1 MAIDKRIFASPSGAW
16 KGGMDKDTHERYVQ
30 NGFYRD
36 ARNVSFMIN
45 GSKFVLKNIKGNVEL
60 PYTFNEGDS
69 MVIGAYDDSAS
80 RVAYVL
86 VWNSLGNH
94 EVLSVNYDVSELNV
108 TQITQGAGLGFKF
121 NNLITGIELVLGRF
135 LYWVDDLTECVA
147 LDLENVPATITAA
160 NRYLIEAAKAP
171 DPEPAI
177 VRIGTDVTR
186 DTNNLTKKVYKFRT
200 RYRTVG
206 GYRTSAST
214 IAKVST
220 YQYDYMQFTGSD
232 KVYYDNVIYV
242 SIPKVDYENVTGIEV
257 LIQSGNSDDTMG
269 DWYLYKTVDPATLP
283 QSIAFTGA
291 EPLTAL
297 DNVEINE
304 AYSFVPPTAKDV
316 VLLPSN
322 VIAWANITD
331 NLDASN
337 VEPKVNFGITNVTR
351 PTSAVS
357 ATTTLDYQNLNSP
370 ITGVFENQNFNI
382 KIDSGATFDSLTFV
396 SFIQAG
402 DVVSLSMNLS
412 YLGVGDFATPKSR
425 TIEFRFLVDEIDRY
439 EIKSG
444 FEYQLFNRR
453 LFEYMSSVDTRY
465 EGYGGIALHLTEDF
479 IYLIQ
484 GENKLNS
491 QFSVV
496 TTVSGLSISVTQG
509 YPSGSFPATVYTTR
523 KSFKTNATH
532 SFAVQYEDAKG
543 RRTSAIPM
551 GDIFIPTT
559 GTYDEYPVLS
569 TYIGHLAPTNA
580 ERYHVLYGDNKN
592 YDEFLQ
598 LWVNAEGER
607 AYIDITVNPENGSQS
622 NGTVT
627 ITFDKPEVQ
636 RIYIDEAV
644 APTPEQIAALIAT
657 KLNQNVGIYSI
668 LTAYWAGTGSDEV
681 ILTGKY
687 NDINIDITVEP
698 QVGTAVTANINKTQT
713 AGATQPQIS
722 EITNIS
728 GTNISSNSI
737 TGKEAWKLD
746 IYTQIQSFI
755 SRYPNS
761 GMEYNFVKGDR
772 VRLIAYYDGAA
783 PDYSISFDTEIISDD
798 AYGVLISENLSQTP
812 YNFTSGQ
819 NVLVEFYRPK
829 TNLQDVFYH
838 EIGVS
843 GSVSPEGYHLA
854 PNPSTDTDQTLST
867 PAIINLIDSGD
878 VYYRFRA
885 TAFSAPTTTEF
896 IEDRNISDFLPSAC
910 TDNGRLAVVDKL
922 ALKSVRRGTGIVYS
936 QPIVNNTDLNGL
948 AIVLGSSIQ
957 EYDVK
962 YGNIQK
968 VFLRMD
974 RELVVFF
981 EEKVGSVGVLSEL
994 VKQQNGDLNYATTAV
1009 LNNLNVFNY
1018 DGGIG
1023 TNPESFVRFENTC
1036 YFVSQ
1041 KNNAVCRLQPQTPI
1055 IEISKNGMTSWFQ
1068 DNMDVKK
1075 NYLGDSKFI
1084 GGYDERNGCYIL
1096 SLFGYI
1102 KADSVTGDPTFP
1114 LVTFNKD
1121 KVFET
1126 GLDLASK
1133 SEMLILYDGTD
1144 YYTSRGILV
1153 NEINNNQAQIS
1164 YSGAGI
1170 PIGDVFPEGWLRYR
1184 IETLWFNEEAN
1195 SWMSFLDIKPEYMV
1209 TCGVDTLS
1217 FYDGSVWLNNENENR
1232 NTFFGEEVA
1241 STVDV
1246 VFNDQPQAIK
1256 MFQNIEQEALTPWKS
1271 NVDGD
1276 VNTLAGQRSLLE
1288 EAFYTEYQPNE
1299 WAAAFRQDTT
1309 TPNRDYPL
1317 LEGWDLRDKVLTV
1330 KLRNERT
1337 TDERLE
1343 SVTVQYYPS
1352 DSSQ

>member
-60 PYTFNEGDS
+60 PYTFNEGES
-69 MVIGAYDDSAS
+69 IVIGAYDDSAS

-357 ATTTLDYQNLNSP
+357 ATTTLDYQNLNDP
-370 ITGVFENQNFNI
+370 IAGVFENQNFNI

-396 SFIQAG
+396 TFIQAG

-496 TTVSGLSISVTQG
+496 TTVSSLSISVSQG

-543 RRTSAIPM
+543 RRTSAIPT

-598 LWVNAEGER
+598 LWVNAFGER
-607 AYIDITVNPENGSQS
+607 SYLDVTVNQE
-622 NGTVT
+622 T
-627 ITFDKPEVQ
+627 E
-636 RIYIDEAV
+636 RIYIDEAASTDPADV
-644 APTPEQIAALIAT
+644 AALIANR
-657 KLNQNVGIYSI
+657 LNTNPSISFAVTATVVG
-668 LTAYWAGTGSDEV
+668 GEV
-681 ILTGKY
+681 ILTGTENKIKFY
-687 NDINIDITVEP
+687 LNVES
-698 QVGTAVTANINKTQT
+698 QENNSTTADFATTQT
-713 AGATQPQIS
+713 AETGQPQIS
-722 EITNIS
+722 EITNIVA
-728 GTNISSNSI
+728 TNIVSDPI
-737 TGKEAWKLD
+737 TGKEAWTFDVYK
-746 IYTQIQSFI
+746 QIQLFLEK
-755 SRYPNS
+755 YPDS
-761 GMEYNFVKGDR
+761 GMEYNFLKGDR
-772 VRLIAYYDGAA
+772 VRLIAYYDLS
-783 PDYSISFDTEIISDD
+783 PTYFTTIVDTPIISDD
-798 AYGVLISENLSQTP
+798 AYNVYISENLTTDYS
-812 YNFTSGQ
+812 FTSGQ

-843 GSVSPEGYHLA
+843 GSVSLEGYHLA
-854 PNPSTDTDQTLST
+854 PNPSTDTDQTSST

-885 TAFSAPTTTEF
+885 TALSAPSETEF

-910 TDNGRLAVVDKL
+910 TDNGRLAVVDEL

-974 RELVVFF
+974 RELVIFF

-1023 TNPESFVRFENTC
+1023 TNPESFVRFENSC

-1114 LVTFNKD
+1114 LVTFNKN

-1195 SWMSFLDIKPEYMV
+1195 SWMSFLDIKPDYMV

-1352 DSSQ
+1352 ESSQ

>member
-232 KVYYDNVIYV
+232 EVYYDNVIYV

-283 QSIAFTGA
+283 QSIAFTGS

-304 AYSFVPPTAKDV
+304 AYSFLPPTAKDV

-337 VEPKVNFGITNVTR
+337 VEPKVNFAIDNYTR
-351 PTSAVS
+351 PTATIATDTSLSYSNVNIPIAKAVQS
-357 ATTTLDYQNLNSP
+357 
-370 ITGVFENQNFNI
+370 ENFDI
-382 KIDSGATFDSLTFV
+382 KIESGTYDSLTFLEV
-396 SFIQAG
+396 QAG
-402 DVVSLSMNLS
+402 DVVEIVMSLQ
-412 YLGVGDFATPKSR
+412 YFGTGDFAAPK
-425 TIEFRFLVDEIDRY
+425 TKDITFKFLVDENDMY
-439 EIKSG
+439 TLKGGGLE
-444 FEYQLFNRR
+444 QAALNRR
-453 LFEYMSSVDTRY
+453 LFEYLSTVDTRY
-465 EGYGGIALHLTEDF
+465 DGYGGVVFYWDTALYTEPEF
-479 IYLIQ
+479 IYIVQ
-484 GENKLNS
+484 GENVLNS
-491 QFSVV
+491 QFGV
-496 TTVSGLSISVTQG
+496 TTTVTGLTSYVTQG
-509 YPSGSFPATVYTTR
+509 YPNSSFPATVYTTR

-532 SFAVQYEDAKG
+532 SFAIQYEDAKG

-580 ERYHVLYGDNKN
+580 ERYHVLYGGNKN

-598 LWVNAEGER
+598 LWVNASGER
-607 AYIDITVNPENGSQS
+607 SYLDVTVNQE
-622 NGTVT
+622 TERV
-627 ITFDKPEVQ
+627 
-636 RIYIDEAV
+636 YIDEAASTSPADV
-644 APTPEQIAALIAT
+644 AALIANR
-657 KLNQNVGIYSI
+657 LNTNPVISFSI
-668 LTAYWAGTGSDEV
+668 TATVVSGEV
-681 ILTGKY
+681 ILTGNENKIKFY
-687 NDINIDITVEP
+687 LNVEG
-698 QVGTAVTANINKTQT
+698 QENNSTTADFATTQIAGTS
-713 AGATQPQIS
+713 QPQIS
-722 EITNIS
+722 EITNIVA
-728 GTNISSNSI
+728 TNIVSDPI
-737 TGKEAWKLD
+737 TGKEAWTFDVYK
-746 IYTQIQSFI
+746 QIQLFLEK
-755 SRYPNS
+755 YPDS

-772 VRLIAYYDGAA
+772 VRLIAYYDSS
-783 PDYSISFDTEIISDD
+783 PTYFTTIVDTPIISDD
-798 AYGVLISENLSQTP
+798 AYNVYISENLTTDYS
-812 YNFTSGQ
+812 FTSGQ

-829 TNLQDVFYH
+829 TNLQDIFYH

-854 PNPSTDTDQTLST
+854 PKLSVDTDQTSST

-885 TAFSAPTTTEF
+885 TALSAPTTTEF
-896 IEDRNISDFLPSAC
+896 IEDRNISEFLPSAC
-910 TDNGRLAVVDKL
+910 TDNGRLAVVDEL

-974 RELVVFF
+974 RELVIFF

-1023 TNPESFVRFENTC
+1023 TNPESFVRFENSC

-1055 IEISKNGMTSWFQ
+1055 IEISKNGMASWFQ

-1102 KADSVTGDPTFP
+1102 KADSVTGDATFP
-1114 LVTFNKD
+1114 TVTFNKN

-1133 SEMLILYDGTD
+1133 SEMLVLYDGTD

-1153 NEINNNQAQIS
+1153 NEVNNNQAQIS

-1195 SWMSFLDIKPEYMV
+1195 SWMSFLDIKPDYMT

-1352 DSSQ
+1352 ESSQ

>member
-60 PYTFNEGDS
+60 PYTFNEGES

-220 YQYDYMQFTGSD
+220 YQYDYMQFTQSD

-283 QSIAFTGA
+283 QSIAFTGS

-337 VEPKVNFGITNVTR
+337 VEPKVNFAIDNYTR
-351 PTSAVS
+351 PT
-357 ATTTLDYQNLNSP
+357 ATVATDTILNYFNGNFP
-370 ITGVFENQNFNI
+370 IAKTVESKNFDI
-382 KIDSGATFDSLTFV
+382 KIESGTYDTITFQEV
-396 SFIQAG
+396 QAG
-402 DVVSLSMNLS
+402 DVVSIVMSLQ
-412 YLGVGDFATPKSR
+412 YFGTGDFAAPK
-425 TIEFRFLVDEIDRY
+425 TKDITFKFLVDENDMY
-439 EIKSG
+439 TLKGGGLE
-444 FEYQLFNRR
+444 QAALNRR
-453 LFEYMSSVDTRY
+453 LFEYLSTVDTRY
-465 EGYGGIALHLTEDF
+465 EGYGGVVFYWDTTLYPDEPEF
-479 IYLIQ
+479 IYIVQ
-484 GENKLNS
+484 GENVLNS
-491 QFSVV
+491 QFGV
-496 TTVSGLSISVTQG
+496 TTTVTGLTSSVTQG
-509 YPSGSFPATVYTTR
+509 YPEPSFPATVYTTR

-532 SFAVQYEDAKG
+532 SFAIQYEDAKG
-543 RRTSAIPM
+543 RRASAIPM

-580 ERYHVLYGDNKN
+580 ERYHVLYGGNKN

-598 LWVNAEGER
+598 LWVNGFSER
-607 AYIDITVNPENGSQS
+607 NYIEVTINSYTQKVYIDQATDGSPTNVAIEIARAINANAGMSAIVTATASSGTVSIEANTQFESFNISVALPENS
-622 NGTVT
+622 NT
-627 ITFDKPEVQ
+627 IAVVDTTQ
-636 RIYIDEAV
+636 EA
-644 APTPEQIAALIAT
+644 
-657 KLNQNVGIYSI
+657 NSSI
-668 LTAYWAGTGSDEV
+668 
-681 ILTGKY
+681 
-687 NDINIDITVEP
+687 
-698 QVGTAVTANINKTQT
+698 
-713 AGATQPQIS
+713 PQIS
-722 EITNIS
+722 TIS
-728 GTNISSNSI
+728 GFLSTPSGTPSI
-737 TGKEAWKLD
+737 VTDAVTGKEVWKLD
-746 IYTQIQSFI
+746 IYEQIQSFLK
-755 SRYPNS
+755 RYSDS
-761 GMEYNFVKGDR
+761 GIDYNFVKGDKA
-772 VRLIAYYDGAA
+772 RLLAYYSGSSPSYAYD
-783 PDYSISFDTEIISDD
+783 FNTEILKDD
-798 AYGVLISENLSQTP
+798 AYGVYINENLSQAP
-812 YNFTSGQ
+812 YFFTNGQ
-819 NVLVEFYRPK
+819 NLLIEFYRPK

-854 PNPSTDTDQTLST
+854 PKSSLDTDQTSST

-885 TAFSAPTTTEF
+885 TALSAPTVTEF

-910 TDNGRLAVVDKL
+910 TDNGRLAVVDEL

-974 RELVVFF
+974 RELVIFF

-1023 TNPESFVRFENTC
+1023 TNPESFVRFENSC

-1114 LVTFNKD
+1114 LVTFNKN

-1126 GLDLASK
+1126 GLDLESK

-1352 DSSQ
+1352 ESSQ